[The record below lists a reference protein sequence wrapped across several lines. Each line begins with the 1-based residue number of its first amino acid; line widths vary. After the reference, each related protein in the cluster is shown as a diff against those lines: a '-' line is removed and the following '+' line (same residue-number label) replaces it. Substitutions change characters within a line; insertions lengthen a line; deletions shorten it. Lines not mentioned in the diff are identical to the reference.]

1 MYDYEYEFDVLLALR
16 LLKLLHMIN
25 PEAMEEPLR
34 MFPTLP
40 PDELYLIVSPVLW
53 GIFESMEYEREEEF
67 EVEWM
72 TISHP
77 TIDRLYALG
86 SMQKGKHSAISAAWK
101 KKIQDAVEY
110 FLVGPSNSVFDLR
123 YRYPFGHVEIGIAL
137 SPEYFE
143 GTLFA
148 NNLIDLL
155 RYFGQDLKYLE
166 SKVSVTEQNSDGMEH
181 EIKTE
186 WKEAA

>member
-1 MYDYEYEFDVLLALR
+1 MYDYEYEFDVLLGLR

-34 MFPTLP
+34 MFPTIP
-40 PDELYLIVSPVLW
+40 PDELYLIASPVFW
-53 GIFESMEYEREEEF
+53 GIFESMEYELEEEF

-77 TIDRLYALG
+77 ALDRLYALG
-86 SMQKGKHSAISAAWK
+86 STQKGRYGTLGGAWK

-123 YRYPFGHVEIGIAL
+123 FKFAFGHVEIGIAL

-148 NNLIDLL
+148 NNLIDLF
-155 RYFGQDLKYLE
+155 RYFEQDLAYLE
-166 SKVSVTEQNSDGMEH
+166 SKLAEGQVECEADETKNKS
-181 EIKTE
+181 E

>member
-1 MYDYEYEFDVLLALR
+1 MYDYEYEFDVLLGLR

-25 PEAMEEPLR
+25 PDGLEEPLR
-34 MFPTLP
+34 MFPSLP
-40 PDELYLIVSPVLW
+40 PDELYLLASPILW
-53 GIFESMEYEREEEF
+53 EIFENMDYDFDEEF

-72 TISHP
+72 TIRHSV
-77 TIDRLYALG
+77 IDRLYALG
-86 SMQKGKHSAISAAWK
+86 CNQEGKSVALGNAWK

-123 YRYPFGHVEIGIAL
+123 YQYPFGCVEIGIAL

-143 GTLFA
+143 CLLFA

-155 RYFGQDLKYLE
+155 RYLEQDLKHLE
-166 SKVSVTEQNSDGMEH
+166 SKQPAAEQECKETKQENT
-181 EIKTE
+181 TE

>member
-1 MYDYEYEFDVLLALR
+1 MYDYEYEFDVLLGLR

-25 PEAMEEPLR
+25 PDAMEEPLR
-34 MFPTLP
+34 MFPTIP
-40 PDELYLIVSPVLW
+40 PDELYLIVSPGFG
-53 GIFESMEYEREEEF
+53 GIFENMEYELEEEF

-77 TIDRLYALG
+77 AIDRLYSLG
-86 SMQKGKHSAISAAWK
+86 SMQKGRHGTLGAAWK
-101 KKIQDAVEY
+101 KKIQDAIEY

-123 YRYPFGHVEIGIAL
+123 FKFSFGHVEIGIAL

-155 RYFGQDLKYLE
+155 RYFEQDLAHLE
-166 SKVSVTEQNSDGMEH
+166 SMVAAAKSEH
-181 EIKTE
+181 EGNEQKNELE

>member
-1 MYDYEYEFDVLLALR
+1 MYDYEYEFDVLLVLR
-16 LLKLLHMIN
+16 LLKLLHMMN
-25 PEAMEEPLR
+25 PEAMEEPLS
-34 MFPTLP
+34 MYPTLP
-40 PDELYLIVSPVLW
+40 PGELYLIVSPVLW
-53 GIFESMEYEREEEF
+53 GIFESMEYELDEEF

-86 SMQKGKHSAISAAWK
+86 SMQEGKRITISAAWK

-110 FLVGPSNSVFDLR
+110 FLAGPSNSVFDLR
-123 YRYPFGHVEIGIAL
+123 YQYPFGHVKIGIAL

-143 GTLFA
+143 GILFA
-148 NNLIDLL
+148 NNLVDLL
-155 RYFGQDLKYLE
+155 RYFEQDLRYLE
-166 SKVSVTEQNSDGMEH
+166 SKASITGQHSDSMEH
-181 EIKTE
+181 ELKTE

>member
-25 PEAMEEPLR
+25 PDAMEEPLK
-34 MFPTLP
+34 MYPTLP

-53 GIFESMEYEREEEF
+53 QIFDDMDYALDEEYEI
-67 EVEWM
+67 EWM
-72 TISHP
+72 TIGHSI
-77 TIDRLYALG
+77 IDRLYALG
-86 SMQKGKHSAISAAWK
+86 CTQKGKYGNLSAAWK

-123 YRYPFGHVEIGIAL
+123 YHYPFGHVEIGIAL

-148 NNLIDLL
+148 NNLVDLL
-155 RYFGQDLKYLE
+155 LYFGQDLKHLE
-166 SKVSVTEQNSDGMEH
+166 AMQAMKERESEVNEE
-181 EIKTE
+181 TE

>member
-1 MYDYEYEFDVLLALR
+1 MYDYEYEFDVLLVLR
-16 LLKLLHMIN
+16 LLKLLHMMN
-25 PEAMEEPLR
+25 PEAMEEPLS
-34 MFPTLP
+34 MYPTLS

-53 GIFESMEYEREEEF
+53 GFFESMEYELDEEF

-77 TIDRLYALG
+77 TIDQLYALG
-86 SMQKGKHSAISAAWK
+86 SMQEGKSSAISAAWK

-123 YRYPFGHVEIGIAL
+123 YQYPFDHVKIGIAL

-143 GTLFA
+143 GILFA
-148 NNLIDLL
+148 NNLVDLL
-155 RYFGQDLKYLE
+155 RYFEQDLRHLE
-166 SKVSVTEQNSDGMEH
+166 SKASVTEHHSDSMEY
-181 EIKTE
+181 ELKTE
-186 WKEAA
+186 WKETA

>member
-40 PDELYLIVSPVLW
+40 PDELYLIVSPALW
-53 GIFESMEYEREEEF
+53 GIFESMDYELEEEF

-77 TIDRLYALG
+77 TIDRVYALG
-86 SMQKGKHSAISAAWK
+86 SMQKGKHGAISAAWK

-123 YRYPFGHVEIGIAL
+123 YQYPFGHVEIGIAL
-137 SPEYFE
+137 SPDCFE

-148 NNLIDLL
+148 NNLVDLL
-155 RYFGQDLKYLE
+155 RYFEQDLKYLE
-166 SKVSVTEQNSDGMEH
+166 STLPAAERESEVAEQGNE
-181 EIKTE
+181 TE

>member
-1 MYDYEYEFDVLLALR
+1 MYDYEYEFEVLLMLR
-16 LLKLLHMIN
+16 LLKLLHMIK
-25 PEAMEEPLR
+25 PEAMEEP
-34 MFPTLP
+34 MKMYPSLP
-40 PDELYLIVSPVLW
+40 PDELYLMVSPVLW
-53 GIFESMEYEREEEF
+53 EIFEDMDYNLDEEF

-72 TISHP
+72 TIGHSI
-77 TIDRLYALG
+77 IDRLYALG
-86 SMQKGKHSAISAAWK
+86 CKQEGKNGTLGAAWK

-123 YRYPFGHVEIGIAL
+123 YQYPFGHVEIGIAL

-155 RYFGQDLKYLE
+155 RYFEQDLKHLE
-166 SKVSVTEQNSDGMEH
+166 SKLPAAEQKSEAEEQENES
-181 EIKTE
+181 E

>member
-1 MYDYEYEFDVLLALR
+1 MYDYEYEFDVLLGLR
-16 LLKLLHMIN
+16 LLKLLHIIN
-25 PEAMEEPLR
+25 PDAMEEPLR
-34 MFPTLP
+34 MYPNLP

-53 GIFESMEYEREEEF
+53 QIFDDMDYVFDEEYEI
-67 EVEWM
+67 EWM
-72 TISHP
+72 TIGHSI
-77 TIDRLYALG
+77 IDRLYALG
-86 SMQKGKHSAISAAWK
+86 CMQKGKNGTLSAAWK

-123 YRYPFGHVEIGIAL
+123 YQYSFGHVEIGIAL

-148 NNLIDLL
+148 NNLVDLL
-155 RYFGQDLKYLE
+155 RYFEQDLKHLE
-166 SKVSVTEQNSDGMEH
+166 SNASATEQNSDGNEH
-181 EIKTE
+181 EIESE